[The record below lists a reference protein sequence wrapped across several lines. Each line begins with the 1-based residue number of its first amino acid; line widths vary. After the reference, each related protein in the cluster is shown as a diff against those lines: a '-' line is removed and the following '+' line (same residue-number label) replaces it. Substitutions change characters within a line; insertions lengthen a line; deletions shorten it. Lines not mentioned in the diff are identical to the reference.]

1 MSDLPID
8 DLLTPDVVP
17 AHEND
22 PVQDYDA
29 GWEQGV
35 EEGDGLEDHLL
46 GEKPTTPE
54 L

>member
-22 PVQDYDA
+22 PVQEASDA
-29 GWEQGV
+29 GWEQGGD
-35 EEGDGLEDHLL
+35 EGE
-46 GEKPTTPE
+46 TPAAPE
-54 L
+54 V